1 MRKPR
6 NILLSAVFLV
16 ICCLMIALFTVFM
29 LDPPLMDEEW
39 LSEESCTFTTDG
51 DETLEVH
58 TGDELGNIRTDGY
71 YTAIPTRRHTSIPLC
86 L

>member
-29 LDPPLMDEEW
+29 LDPPLMGEEW
-39 LSEESCTFTTDG
+39 LSEESCIFTADSG
-51 DETLEVH
+51 ETTEVRI
-58 TGDELGNIRTDGY
+58 GDELGDARTDGY